1 LRLDG
6 ELNQLKVSHEDLRQ
20 AVEEQEATVLGLQQ
34 AAEAARKALEAEKKQ
49 VKGESL
55 FCLSFACQFGLFGIR
70 SQFLFFVYGFQA
82 CGPPWELDDPDS
94 GCSDCLQLLST

>member
-49 VKGESL
+49 VKGESPFVCISL
-55 FCLSFACQFGLFGIR
+55 VGSVCLGSAPNLY
-70 SQFLFFVYGFQA
+70 FFYGFQA
-82 CGPPWELDDPDS
+82 CGT
-94 GCSDCLQLLST
+94 LLGTR